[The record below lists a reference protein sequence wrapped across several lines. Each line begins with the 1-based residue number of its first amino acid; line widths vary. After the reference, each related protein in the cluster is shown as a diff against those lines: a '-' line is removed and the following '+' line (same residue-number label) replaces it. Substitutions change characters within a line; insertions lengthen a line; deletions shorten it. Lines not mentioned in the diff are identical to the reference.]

1 MYRHLAKYLEEEVTS
16 CGCENMSLQLP
27 SSLSL
32 FIAVFVATCCLVLC
46 ITVVT
51 GLWTG
56 LNNRRKW
63 IAVSSVGNEQNESVP
78 KIITNNTMYAYLF
91 FKTTISILVISDHN
105 SFRVLFF
112 DKIASKH
119 FISKIYLYFSIGNG
133 QPSKPAL
140 CQLYRHTFIPNM
152 ILLVY

>member
-1 MYRHLAKYLEEEVTS
+1 MYRHLAKYIEEEVTS

-46 ITVVT
+46 ITVVP

-63 IAVSSVGNEQNESVP
+63 IAVSSVGNESVP
-78 KIITNNTMYAYLF
+78 KIIINNTMYAYLF

-105 SFRVLFF
+105 GFRVLFILIKLLPNILF
-112 DKIASKH
+112 QKYIYILALEMASPVNQH
-119 FISKIYLYFSIGNG
+119 CANCIGTLSF
-133 QPSKPAL
+133 P
-140 CQLYRHTFIPNM
+140 I
-152 ILLVY
+152 

>member
-1 MYRHLAKYLEEEVTS
+1 MYRHLAKYIEEEVTS
-16 CGCENMSLQLP
+16 CGCENTSLQLP

-63 IAVSSVGNEQNESVP
+63 IAVSSVGNESVP

-105 SFRVLFF
+105 SFRVLLILIKLLPNILFQ
-112 DKIASKH
+112 KYIYILALEMASPVNQH
-119 FISKIYLYFSIGNG
+119 CANCIGTLSF
-133 QPSKPAL
+133 P
-140 CQLYRHTFIPNM
+140 I
-152 ILLVY
+152 